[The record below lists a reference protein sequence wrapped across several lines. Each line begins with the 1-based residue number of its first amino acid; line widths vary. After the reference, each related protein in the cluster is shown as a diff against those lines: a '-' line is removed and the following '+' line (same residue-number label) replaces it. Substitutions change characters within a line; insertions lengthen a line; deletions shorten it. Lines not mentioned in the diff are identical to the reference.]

1 MKCPLWPTATKL
13 ESVGTK
19 IFLLKVDQESCE
31 WKRICQI
38 LILTLWLV
46 ILCPPC
52 PPCFL
57 PKTAQTVQ
65 KITVFSWKGRGDW
78 ALILTYLDNPIAEIF
93 PHYSQNFLISAI
105 FRGKREVK
113 IGPKCKLWVRLFSIK
128 TQILQKLS
136 SQSFCLLEHYLWW
149 ECRQNWTIPGGVWV
163 QKPNTIMSLHESV
176 NQKPFKAINSFFWLN
191 F

>member
-19 IFLLKVDQESCE
+19 ISLLKVDQESCE

-57 PKTAQTVQ
+57 PNTAQTVQ
-65 KITVFSWKGRGDW
+65 KVTVFSWKGRGDW
-78 ALILTYLDNPIAEIF
+78 ALILTYLDNSIAEIF

-113 IGPKCKLWVRLFSIK
+113 IGPKVQTLGPSLFHKNSNPSKTFQSIFLFARALPLLGMSAKLDHTWGSMGPK
-128 TQILQKLS
+128 T
-136 SQSFCLLEHYLWW
+136 
-149 ECRQNWTIPGGVWV
+149 
-163 QKPNTIMSLHESV
+163 
-176 NQKPFKAINSFFWLN
+176 
-191 F
+191 